1 MASYEKNNTNVTV
14 DRYISQ
20 LYNLSQ
26 EDSNWIV
33 TSSFMIFTM
42 QTGIA
47 KNKLKKKLIYFLFN
61 SLK

>member
-1 MASYEKNNTNVTV
+1 MEMASYEKNYSNVTV

-42 QTGIA
+42 QTGIV
-47 KNKLKKKLIYFLFN
+47 KNSKFSKKINLF
-61 SLK
+61 SF

>member
-1 MASYEKNNTNVTV
+1 MAQYEKNDTNITV

-42 QTGIA
+42 QTGIVENS
-47 KNKLKKKLIYFLFN
+47 KFSEKIYYFFVY
-61 SLK
+61 

>member
-1 MASYEKNNTNVTV
+1 MEMASYEKNDTNVTV

-42 QTGIA
+42 QTGIVKIA
-47 KNKLKKKLIYFLFN
+47 SFRKKLIYFPSN
-61 SLK
+61 

>member
-1 MASYEKNNTNVTV
+1 METANYEKNGTNITV

-42 QTGIA
+42 QTGIV
-47 KNKLKKKLIYFLFN
+47 KNTKFSRKYFLID
-61 SLK
+61 

>member
-1 MASYEKNNTNVTV
+1 MEMPSDEKNNTNVTV

-42 QTGIA
+42 QTGIV
-47 KNKLKKKLIYFLFN
+47 KISKLKKINLFLLID
-61 SLK
+61 

>member
-1 MASYEKNNTNVTV
+1 MASYEKNDTNVTV

-47 KNKLKKKLIYFLFN
+47 KNSKFKKNLF
-61 SLK
+61 SF